1 MTPSQ
6 PPALTFNEYRVWLKK
21 EFDYDSGEA
30 ARNYYKVVVDR
41 IHDFVRD
48 SDFWALLLRE
58 LQESHDT
65 YFQDSR
71 GYTLLTSLHPE
82 LVTKGYDAF
91 LLKTYRWNVLN
102 NPAFPAPPL
111 EHGWTEPSNWYDTA
125 TDLVRTLLVVKY
137 LDGVKFLTQRLADF
151 CEARG
156 GQYEVAL
163 QARTE
168 GYYAGHFRVR
178 QVVEVVTQSDWKT
191 RTIEPSVEIQVST
204 QLQEVMRQ
212 TLHKFYETNRA
223 LPEQDPIAWQWDYAS
238 PEFSANYLGYIL
250 HYVEGKIMEIRDGQ
264 KVGGR

>member
-6 PPALTFNEYRVWLKK
+6 PPALTLVEYRVWLKK
-21 EFDYDSGEA
+21 EFDYASDESS
-30 ARNYYKVVVDR
+30 RNYYKVVVDR
-41 IHDFVRD
+41 IHEVVRT

-58 LQESHDT
+58 LQEAHDT
-65 YFQDSR
+65 YFRDSG
-71 GYTLLTSLHPE
+71 GYPLLTNLRPE

-91 LLKTYRWNVLN
+91 FLKTYRWNVLN
-102 NPAFPAPPL
+102 NPAFPAPPPDY
-111 EHGWTEPSNWYDTA
+111 GWTEPTNWYGRV

-137 LDGVKFLTQRLADF
+137 LDGVKFLTERLADF

-156 GQYEVAL
+156 VLYGVAL

-178 QVVEVVTQSDWKT
+178 QVVEVVSQNDWKT
-191 RTIEPSVEIQVST
+191 MTIEPSVEIQVST

-212 TLHKFYETNRA
+212 TLHKFYETNRS

-238 PEFSANYLGYIL
+238 PEFSANYLGHIL
-250 HYVEGKIMEIRDGQ
+250 HYVEGKIMEIRDAQ
-264 KVGGR
+264 KVGSR